1 MPHKAVESFDF
12 DLTGLGHN
20 LLVRIGKD
28 KILFSEEI
36 MQSCKLLVLYSFDA
50 MSIYI
55 FARHTYSITSINK
68 EECCFVPFLDFF

>member
-1 MPHKAVESFDF
+1 MSQKAVESFDF

-28 KILFSEEI
+28 ELLFSEEI
-36 MQSCKLLVLYSFDA
+36 MQSSKLLILKSFDA

-55 FARHTYSITSINK
+55 FARHII
-68 EECCFVPFLDFF
+68 

>member
-1 MPHKAVESFDF
+1 MSQKTVESFDF
-12 DLTGLGHN
+12 YLTGLGHN

-55 FARHTYSITSINK
+55 FARHIVELQSTRRNAV
-68 EECCFVPFLDFF
+68 FVPF

>member
-1 MPHKAVESFDF
+1 MSQKAVESFDF

-28 KILFSEEI
+28 ELLFSEEI
-36 MQSCKLLVLYSFDA
+36 MQSSKLLILKSFDA

-55 FARHTYSITSINK
+55 FARHMYSTTSINE
-68 EECCFVPFLDFF
+68 EECCFVPF